1 MKLHPL
7 ARLSAALA
15 AGLLCIAAHAAPKIE
30 DTIAQ
35 RVQACTGCHGPQG
48 RAAAD
53 GYYPRLAGK
62 PVEYLYHQL
71 LSFRDGRRQY
81 ALMAN
86 LLAPLSD
93 AYLHEIAEYFS
104 GLDVPY
110 PPPQAAT
117 GSVDELT
124 RGETLVTKG
133 DPALKIP
140 ACVQCHGAALMGVA
154 PAIPALLG
162 LPRDYVNG
170 QLGAWRTGNRHAL
183 APDCMGEI
191 AQRLRPEDIASVS
204 QWLAGQRASGHAA
217 ASLPE
222 ALPMAC
228 GGVTAQI
235 DAKP

>member
-1 MKLHPL
+1 MVSTIP
-7 ARLSAALA
+7 RALA
-15 AGLLCIAAHAAPKIE
+15 ALFAAAACLAAAAAPKVE

-81 ALMAN
+81 TLMAN

-104 GLDVPY
+104 NLDVPY
-110 PPPQAAT
+110 PPPQPAT
-117 GSVDELT
+117 GSVDDLT

-133 DPALKIP
+133 DPALQIP

-183 APDCMGEI
+183 APDCMGQI
-191 AQRLRPEDIASVS
+191 AERLKPDDIAALS

-217 ASLPE
+217 AALPE

-228 GGVTAQI
+228 GGVSVQV